1 MKPNMKIKR
10 VIYILSVAYAMIG
23 LDSCE
28 TLNDVMPESIKLA
41 DAGNTELMF
50 SGEEESRTI
59 EIVAVVPW
67 TAESDQTWCMVSPT
81 GGSEEDTKLTITVS
95 KNKKLSERKAVV
107 TLTAGSSSLVIN
119 VTQAEKSF
127 LSVDEA
133 DFIIESDGDTFE
145 VILEHN
151 VEYEVKIPRSVR
163 WIKEVESKAV
173 TETRHEFE
181 VAANEDDENRSAVIT
196 FVSLDGEYEE
206 EVEVVQLRKDAL
218 VISDRRYEVEETS
231 GVLEFTV
238 ISSQTLNVRI
248 LDAPWLTMVESKS
261 VETQL
266 AFVYAENDTGVE
278 RTARIKLTSGTATDY
293 IEVVQKAKADNMC
306 FIICHE
312 NQAFEVPTFAPGF
325 YGTISWGDGIEE
337 DFETAVSHEYT
348 DSQSEHNVYFDLYG
362 PAKNLEFTLNDL
374 NGITRINLEK
384 LR

>member
-1 MKPNMKIKR
+1 MNLMKR
-10 VIYILSVAYAMIG
+10 VIYILSVACAMIG
-23 LDSCE
+23 LASCE

-41 DAGNTELMF
+41 DAGNAELVF

-59 EIVAVVPW
+59 EIVAAAPW
-67 TAESDQTWCMVSPT
+67 TAESDQSWCMVTPVDGT
-81 GGSEEDTKLTITVS
+81 AEDAKLTITVS
-95 KNKKLSERKAVV
+95 NNRRLVERKAVV
-107 TLTAGSSSLVIN
+107 TLTAGSSSLTIN

-133 DFIIESDGDTFE
+133 DFIIGSDGDTFE

-181 VAANEDDENRSAVIT
+181 VEENEDDENRSAVIT
-196 FVSLDGEYEE
+196 FISLDGEYEE

-218 VISDRRYEVEETS
+218 VISDSRYEVEGTS

-238 ISSQTLNVRI
+238 TSSQTLNVRI
-248 LDAPWLTMVESKS
+248 LDAPWLTRVKAKS
-261 VETQL
+261 IETKL
-266 AFVYAENDTGVE
+266 AFAYAENDTGIN
-278 RTARIKLTSGTATDY
+278 RTARIILTSGSVTNY
-293 IEVVQKAKADNMC
+293 IDVVQKAKVDNMC
-306 FIICHE
+306 FVIYHE
-312 NQAFEVPTFAPGF
+312 SQVFNVPTFAPGF
-325 YGTISWGDGIEE
+325 YGTISWGDGTNE

-362 PAKNLEFTLNDL
+362 SAKNLEFTLNDL